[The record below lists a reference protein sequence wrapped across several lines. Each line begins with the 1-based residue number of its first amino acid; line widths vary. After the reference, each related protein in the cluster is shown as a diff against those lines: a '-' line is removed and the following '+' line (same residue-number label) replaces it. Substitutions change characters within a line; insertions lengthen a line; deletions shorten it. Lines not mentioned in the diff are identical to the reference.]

1 MRLYIAGPMTGIH
14 QLNFPAFHAAAA
26 RLRAAGFDVVNP
38 AEINVDP
45 SMGWATCM
53 RADIAQLVTCDAI
66 AMLAGW
72 KNSRGATLEHH
83 IATQLGMEVIDLA
96 DDGIDLNPEAAAVPA
111 AQS

>member
-1 MRLYIAGPMTGIH
+1 
-14 QLNFPAFHAAAA
+14 
-26 RLRAAGFDVVNP
+26 
-38 AEINVDP
+38 
-45 SMGWATCM
+45 
-53 RADIAQLVTCDAI
+53 
-66 AMLAGW
+66 MLAGW